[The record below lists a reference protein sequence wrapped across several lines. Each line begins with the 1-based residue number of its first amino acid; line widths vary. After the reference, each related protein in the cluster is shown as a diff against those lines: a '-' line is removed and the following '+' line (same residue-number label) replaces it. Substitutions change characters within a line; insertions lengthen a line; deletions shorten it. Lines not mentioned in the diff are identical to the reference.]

1 MIEDITMPVVLL
13 VAFLDDETCPMCLGW
28 LRGCEICPV
37 CHVDLGPVLD
47 ELEKLE
53 AQAEGK

>member
-1 MIEDITMPVVLL
+1 MIEEITMPTVLL
-13 VAFLDDETCPMCLGW
+13 VAFLGW